1 MNKRGGIMTE
11 NELSRY
17 FKLKKEV
24 EDIERRIKEL
34 GVGVAS
40 IKIKEISV
48 NGTTAKESIQEKIA
62 ILNDT
67 YLEKRL
73 SALEEYV
80 KIERYIGSID
90 DPEIRIL
97 MRYRFLDLYTW
108 EQIAEKTYQ
117 ERTTVAKKIRR
128 FLKSENS
135 HNSHWVYGNMIL
147 W

>member
-1 MNKRGGIMTE
+1 MTE

-90 DPEIRIL
+90 DPEMRTL

-108 EQIAEKTYQ
+108 EKIAEKTYQ
-117 ERTTVAKKIRR
+117 ERTTVAKKVRR

-135 HNSHWVYGNMIL
+135 HNSL
-147 W
+147 

>member
-1 MNKRGGIMTE
+1 MNKRGGTMTE

-17 FKLKKEV
+17 FQLKKEV

-48 NGTTAKESIQEKIA
+48 YGTTAKESIQEKIA

-80 KIERYIGSID
+80 KIERYIGGID
-90 DPEIRIL
+90 DPEIRTL

-135 HNSHWVYGNMIL
+135 HNSH
-147 W
+147 